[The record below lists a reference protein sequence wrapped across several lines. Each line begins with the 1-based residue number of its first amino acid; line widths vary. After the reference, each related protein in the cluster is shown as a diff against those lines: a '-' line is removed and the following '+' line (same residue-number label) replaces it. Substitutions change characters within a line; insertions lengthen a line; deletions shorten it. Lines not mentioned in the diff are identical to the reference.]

1 VPLQQDFYSK
11 SRHASP
17 SEFQP
22 DLRLCSDLLTS
33 TSNQFIFV
41 PNCTKVEDLVKFPQ
55 AVCKTHLVYKLSVY
69 DHEYTDSPKTKCL
82 QMLITGR
89 DMRNVEINVKL
100 IKAHADY
107 KEDKC
112 IGLNT
117 ETYDLALELQ
127 ISCSLLPQSSIVL

>member
-1 VPLQQDFYSK
+1 
-11 SRHASP
+11 
-17 SEFQP
+17 
-22 DLRLCSDLLTS
+22 
-33 TSNQFIFV
+33 
-41 PNCTKVEDLVKFPQ
+41 
-55 AVCKTHLVYKLSVY
+55 
-69 DHEYTDSPKTKCL
+69 
-82 QMLITGR
+82 MLITGR